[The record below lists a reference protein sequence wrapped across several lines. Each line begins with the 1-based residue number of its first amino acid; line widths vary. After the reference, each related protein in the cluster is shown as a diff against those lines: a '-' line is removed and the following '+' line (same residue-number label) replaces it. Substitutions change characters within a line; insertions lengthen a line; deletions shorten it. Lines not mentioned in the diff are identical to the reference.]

1 MIAPHLGGTGAWA
14 LVVSDADPAPAVAA
28 PDAVLEGVAQADL
41 PATAVGQAAVTP
53 SVVPPSGGKATGRLF
68 VQSPVPLPSG
78 TVVQAKVTEEFE
90 LASGK
95 KASEEVRRQDILL
108 FRAPL
113 PADAPAAQAGE
124 TVLHAALPVVASRTF
139 EVTELV
145 QGKVHLDVLAGRESV
160 RGKTGG
166 NRALTVESGGAILS
180 VPAASLE
187 EDTAV
192 SIEKT
197 ELSSFP
203 PTAADVE
210 PLSEVVLDFA
220 GAVLGTSA
228 GLSVEG
234 AAQAGDTL
242 LVARVERVLGIP
254 RLLVVALGE
263 ANGGRITAAR

>member
-1 MIAPHLGGTGAWA
+1 
-14 LVVSDADPAPAVAA
+14 
-28 PDAVLEGVAQADL
+28 
-41 PATAVGQAAVTP
+41 
-53 SVVPPSGGKATGRLF
+53 

-90 LASGK
+90 LVSGK

-113 PADAPAAQAGE
+113 PADAPAAETGV
-124 TVLHAALPVVASRTF
+124 TVLHAALPVAPSRTF
-139 EVTELV
+139 GTAELV
-145 QGKVHLDVLAGRESV
+145 QGKVHLDVLSGRESV

-166 NRALTVESGGAILS
+166 NRAVTVESGGAILS
-180 VPAASLE
+180 VPASSLE

-197 ELSSFP
+197 ELSSFL
-203 PTAADVE
+203 PTGEDAA
-210 PLSEVVLDFA
+210 PLAEVVLAFA

-234 AAQAGDTL
+234 TAEVGETV

-254 RLLVVALGE
+254 RLLVVALAE
-263 ANGGRITAAR
+263 ANGAGWRRFRRRVFRGSRRAGDTSSTGSAGRWAG